1 MASLSVVIASD
12 SFKGSASSRQVDD
25 LLAEG
30 IHRVVPDANT
40 MTFPIA
46 DGGEGTMD
54 ALVSACGGEVR
65 SVTVSGPLGDDVVAH
80 YALIDGGDEAVIEMA
95 EASGITLIG
104 QSPENALRASTLGV
118 GQVILAAM
126 DDGARKIYVGLGG
139 SATSDGGAGMA
150 KALGARFLDESG
162 NGIPCG
168 VVGLESLASID
179 VSGLDPRLSDVE
191 FVALTDVRNPL
202 CGPNGAVYVYGP
214 QKGLASHDLAQV
226 DGWMRHYSEI
236 LLRDV
241 GADVA
246 SLPGAGAAGGL
257 GAGLVSFCGASIVSG
272 IDFVLQK
279 IELEKAMAGADLVVT
294 GEGRMDSQSA
304 NGKAPVGVARLAKRH
319 GIPVVAV
326 VGSRADDLGSVYSQG
341 IDLVIPTVTAPM
353 TLQECID
360 RVDVSVPLAGESSA
374 RAFLL
379 GRASGG

>member
-12 SFKGSASSRQVDD
+12 TFKGSASSRQVDD
-25 LLAEG
+25 LLAVG
-30 IHRVVPDANT
+30 IHRVVPNANT
-40 MTFPIA
+40 ITFPIA

-65 SVTVSGPLGDDVVAH
+65 SVAVSGPLGGAVNAH

-95 EASGITLIG
+95 EASGITFID
-104 QSPENALRASTLGV
+104 QSPENALHASTFGV
-118 GQVILAAM
+118 GQVVLAAIA
-126 DDGARKIYVGLGG
+126 DGARKVYVGLGG
-139 SATSDGGAGMA
+139 SATSDGGAGLA

-162 NGIPCG
+162 KGIPCG
-168 VVGLESLASID
+168 AIGLGSLAFID
-179 VSGLDPRLSDVE
+179 ASGLDPRLADVE

-202 CGPNGAVYVYGP
+202 CGADGAVYVYGP
-214 QKGLASHDLAQV
+214 QKGLASKDLACV
-226 DGWMRHYSEI
+226 DGWMRHYSEV

-241 GADVA
+241 GSDVA
-246 SLPGAGAAGGL
+246 ALPGAGAAGGL

-279 IELEKAMAGADLVVT
+279 IELEKAMTGADLVVT

-341 IDLVIPTVTAPM
+341 IDLVIPTVTGPM

-360 RVDVSVPLAGESSA
+360 RVDVSVPIAGESCI
-374 RAFLL
+374 RAYLL
-379 GRASGG
+379 GKALR

>member
-12 SFKGSASSRQVDD
+12 TFKGSASSRQVDD
-25 LLAEG
+25 LLAVG
-30 IHRVVPDANT
+30 IHRVVPNANT
-40 MTFPIA
+40 ITFPIA

-65 SVTVSGPLGDDVVAH
+65 SVAVSGPLVGAVNAH

-95 EASGITLIG
+95 EASGITFID
-104 QSPENALRASTLGV
+104 QSPENALHASTFGV
-118 GQVILAAM
+118 GQVVLAAIA
-126 DDGARKIYVGLGG
+126 DGARKVYVGLGG
-139 SATSDGGAGMA
+139 SATSDGGAGLA

-162 NGIPCG
+162 KGIPCG
-168 VVGLESLASID
+168 AIGLGSLASID
-179 VSGLDPRLSDVE
+179 ASGLDPRLANVE

-202 CGPNGAVYVYGP
+202 CGADGAVYVYGP
-214 QKGLASHDLAQV
+214 QKGLASKDLARV
-226 DGWMRHYSEI
+226 DGWMRHYSEV

-241 GADVA
+241 GSDVA
-246 SLPGAGAAGGL
+246 ALPGAGAAGGL

-279 IELEKAMAGADLVVT
+279 IELEKAMTGADLVVT

-341 IDLVIPTVTAPM
+341 IDLVIPTVTGPM

-360 RVDVSVPLAGESSA
+360 RVDVSVPIAGESCI
-374 RAFLL
+374 RAYLL
-379 GRASGG
+379 GKALR

>member
-12 SFKGSASSRQVDD
+12 TFKGSASSRQVDD
-25 LLAEG
+25 LLAVG
-30 IHRVVPDANT
+30 IHRVVPNANT
-40 MTFPIA
+40 ITFPIA

-65 SVTVSGPLGDDVVAH
+65 SVAVSGPLGGVVNAH

-95 EASGITLIG
+95 EASGITFID
-104 QSPENALRASTLGV
+104 QSPENALHASTFGV
-118 GQVILAAM
+118 GQVVLAAIA
-126 DDGARKIYVGLGG
+126 DGARKVYVGLGG
-139 SATSDGGAGMA
+139 SATSDGGAGLA

-162 NGIPCG
+162 KGIPCG
-168 VVGLESLASID
+168 AIGLGSLASID
-179 VSGLDPRLSDVE
+179 ASGLDPRLADVE

-202 CGPNGAVYVYGP
+202 CGADGAVYVYGP
-214 QKGLASHDLAQV
+214 QKGLASKDLARV
-226 DGWMRHYSEI
+226 DGWMRHYSEV

-241 GADVA
+241 GSDVA
-246 SLPGAGAAGGL
+246 ALPGAGAAGGL

-279 IELEKAMAGADLVVT
+279 IELEKAMTGADLVVT

-341 IDLVIPTVTAPM
+341 IDLVIPTVTGPM

-360 RVDVSVPLAGESSA
+360 RVDVSVPIAGESCI
-374 RAFLL
+374 RAYLL
-379 GRASGG
+379 GKALR